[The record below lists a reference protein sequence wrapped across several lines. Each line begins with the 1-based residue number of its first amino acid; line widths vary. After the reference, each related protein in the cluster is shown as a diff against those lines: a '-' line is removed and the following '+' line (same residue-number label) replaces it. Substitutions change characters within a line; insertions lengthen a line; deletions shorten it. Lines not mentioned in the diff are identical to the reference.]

1 MIKVQNLTKIF
12 KTSKKFPGFWG
23 SIKGLFTREY
33 TEKVAVND
41 ISFEIAPGDIVGY
54 IGSNGAGKSTTIK
67 IMTGILTP
75 TSGQVL
81 VDGIEP
87 YKNRQK
93 NAKNIGVVF
102 GQRTQLWWDLPLNE
116 SFSLL
121 RDIYEVPEEDYKE
134 RMEFFTN
141 VLGLDEFIMQPVRTL
156 SLGQRMKA
164 DLAASLLHN
173 PKILFLDE
181 PTIGLDVVV
190 KEKVRQA
197 IKEIHAK
204 YGTTIILTTH
214 DLQDIEELCSKIIII
229 DEGRL
234 VYIGSREDLLESFGS
249 GTVLNIR
256 FAPQEQIDEDTLKNL
271 FLEDKDLSKKGTLSF
286 SSNDGN
292 FSIAFSKKEFSSS
305 EILKIILQKYQIED
319 FSVEATSIEDI
330 VKKIYNQASLE
341 RTSKGITE

>member
-1 MIKVQNLTKIF
+1 MIKVENLSKIF
-12 KTSKKFPGFWG
+12 KSSKKFPGFFG

-75 TSGQVL
+75 TSGTVL
-81 VDGIEP
+81 VDGVEP
-87 YKNRQK
+87 YKNRQL
-93 NAKNIGVVF
+93 NAKKIGVVF

-121 RDIYEVPEEDYKE
+121 KDIYEVPENDYKE

-141 VLGLDEFIMQPVRTL
+141 VLGLNEFIMQPVRTL

-190 KEKVRQA
+190 KEKVREA

-214 DLQDIEELCSKIIII
+214 DLQDIEELCTRIIII

-234 VYIGSREDLLESFGS
+234 VYTGNREDLLEKFGS
-249 GTVLNIR
+249 KTILNVR
-256 FAPQEQIDEDTLKNL
+256 FSQQEKIDEDSVKKL
-271 FLEDKDLSKKGTLSF
+271 FLEDKTLCKKGNLEFSF
-286 SSNDGN
+286 ADGVY
-292 FSIAFSKKEFSSS
+292 SIGFSKKEFSSS
-305 EILKIILQKYQIED
+305 EILKKILQEYQIED
-319 FSVEATSIEDI
+319 FSVHATSIEDI
-330 VKKIYNQASLE
+330 VKMIYNDASAKRVE
-341 RTSKGITE
+341 